1 MLLCGFARLPRRDK
15 RGKSIKYQEWDVN
28 PKIQGKNRGA
38 ERHRSFTAHHDECSV
53 STGKVLQEKVLAAVI
68 DACMRAAHQPIA
80 FEGVGGIGAAK
91 CDFFFQ

>member
-1 MLLCGFARLPRRDK
+1 MSGFRIAKNVLGDWARYGD
-15 RGKSIKYQEWDVN
+15 N
-28 PKIQGKNRGA
+28 PKHFFSHKNRGA

-68 DACMRAAHQPIA
+68 DACMRAAHQSIA